1 VPFFVIAEHMANGL
15 LAGSYFIV
23 LALGL
28 SLIFSLGGVV
38 NLAHGAFYALG
49 AYFAYEAQRL
59 FGFFPAM
66 VISPVA
72 VALIGIVVER
82 VALRRLYGEDPAL
95 GLLFTFGLAMVVE
108 QSLRLIWGVSG
119 LPFAIPEA
127 LRGQVFLGEFIY
139 SRFRLTVLAVAAF
152 TVLACWLLLN
162 KTAFGLIVRAG
173 TRDPDMVRALGIN
186 LQPVLTMIFALGVA
200 LAALAGVMSAPLA
213 GVQPA
218 MGSQIVTAAFVVV
231 VIGGLG
237 SFWGVVYAGLL
248 VGVVRGLTVLLWPPA
263 AEASMY
269 MLMILILL
277 LRPRGLAGEKF
288 AKFE

>member
-1 VPFFVIAEHMANGL
+1 MPFFVIAEHMANGL

-72 VALIGIVVER
+72 VALIGIAIER
-82 VALRRLYGEDPAL
+82 LALRRLYGEDPAL

-269 MLMILILL
+269 VLMILILL